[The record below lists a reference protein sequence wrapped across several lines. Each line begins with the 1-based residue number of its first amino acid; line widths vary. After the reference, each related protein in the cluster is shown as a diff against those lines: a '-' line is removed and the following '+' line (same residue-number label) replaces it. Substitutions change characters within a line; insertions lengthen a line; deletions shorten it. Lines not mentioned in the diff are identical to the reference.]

1 MSILLVRH
9 ATAGKRKQWRGDDR
23 LRPLDERGRE
33 QAAGLHAALGDY
45 EVKAI
50 YSSPYVRCV
59 QTVEPLAT
67 ELGLEVQEREELAEG
82 ARRTAVL
89 GLATGE
95 DNPGTVVLCTHG
107 DVVNDLLGEETKK
120 GSTSVLE
127 LVDGHVVKRG
137 YLPPPA

>member
-9 ATAGKRKQWRGDDR
+9 ATAGKRKRWHGDDR
-23 LRPLDERGRE
+23 LRPLDDRGRE
-33 QAAGLHAALGDY
+33 QAARLPAALGDY
-45 EVKAI
+45 EVERI

-67 ELGLEVQEREELAEG
+67 ELGLEIEHRDELAEG
-82 ARRTAVL
+82 AGPRAVDLARKTGDRTI
-89 GLATGE
+89 
-95 DNPGTVVLCTHG
+95 VLCTHG
-107 DVVNDLLGEETKK
+107 DVVNDLLDEETEK

-127 LVDGHVVKRG
+127 LVDGHVVKRD